1 MELSSISTG
10 HTLEVHIY
18 NSFFISPLEVHIYNF
33 FSISPLE
40 VHIYNSFSISLCALC
55 TVMKLQEPYVSKI
68 KETFFINM
76 NASCQISKMII
87 STFSNSVFS
96 INILSPYL
104 SFFYHISVEMGCGKF
119 ISQFYAILIL
129 EGIYTFLK

>member
-1 MELSSISTG
+1 
-10 HTLEVHIY
+10 LEVHIY

-55 TVMKLQEPYVSKI
+55 TVMKLQE

-87 STFSNSVFS
+87 STFSNFVFS
-96 INILSPYL
+96 INILSPYS
-104 SFFYHISVEMGCGKF
+104 SFFLSYINRNGMWEIYFSVLCNSHLGRYLHISQMMVLYQHCPWDG
-119 ISQFYAILIL
+119 LV
-129 EGIYTFLK
+129 